1 MLGMEEKQFAGRG
14 VRNGSL
20 LERDNPL
27 FILAFQTGLLPSPLS
42 FLSSGIHVTSYPVF
56 FNCTKIHI

>member
-1 MLGMEEKQFAGRG
+1 MEEKQFAGRG

-27 FILAFQTGLLPSPLS
+27 FILAFQTGTPSFPS
-42 FLSSGIHVTSYPVF
+42 FLSLFWDSCNFLPSIF
-56 FNCTKIHI
+56 